1 MQCCIWHPFCLQ
13 VKKQKRRNKMRIWRQ
28 CSLFLMALNDSK
40 SSAFAITKPKYT
52 FKDAIKNKE
61 FYIMEET

>member
-1 MQCCIWHPFCLQ
+1 
-13 VKKQKRRNKMRIWRQ
+13 MRMWRQ
-28 CSLFLMALNDSK
+28 CSHFLMTLDDSK
-40 SSAFAITKPKYT
+40 KAAFAITKPKYT